1 MNLLL
6 IAPAQLG
13 DNGEPIKTKQVFMIP
28 LTPYL
33 LAGLT
38 PPEWQVRIVHEY
50 TDEIPFDSTFDLV
63 GITVTTLHS
72 KRAYQIAERFR
83 DAGVKVVL
91 GGFHPTLFP
100 DEAEK
105 HADAIILGEAE
116 QVWAKVLGDAAAG
129 RLQKRYRADCLHD
142 LQVLPVP
149 RYDLVNLKHFRISVF
164 PVEFSRGCPYNCD
177 YCSVTQFYG
186 HKHRVRPPEQ
196 VVRDIR
202 ATGSRFIGFV
212 DDNIAGSLDR
222 AAELFEAMI
231 PMNIRW
237 STQVSLRLADNP
249 EMLALAYRSGLRY
262 VIVGIETLDP
272 QNLASV
278 NKLTVN
284 QIAQYIPKIRLFQ
297 KHGITVCTN
306 LMFGFDGDTPE
317 TFEQAFRF
325 IKSMRVMVNPYIV
338 TPYPGTRLYERMES
352 DGRLLHTEYRRYT
365 SYRTVFQPRN
375 FSPDELDRLFL
386 SFYQRCFS
394 LPLIARRFMNM
405 LSWREPWGSFM
416 TQVAVAANSL
426 AARNNLRRGILPYF

>member
-1 MNLLL
+1 VKLLL
-6 IAPAQLG
+6 IAPAQLR
-13 DNGEPIKTKQVFMIP
+13 DNGEPIKSKQAFMIP

-38 PPEWQVRIVHEY
+38 PPEWEVRIVHEY
-50 TDEIPFDSTFDLV
+50 TEEIPFEGDFDLV

-72 KRAYQIAERFR
+72 KRAYQIARRFR
-83 DAGVKVVL
+83 DGGVTVVL

-105 HADAIILGEAE
+105 HADALMLGEAE
-116 QVWAKVLGDAAAG
+116 QVWETLLADAASG

-149 RYDLVNLKHFRISVF
+149 RYDRVNLKHFRIPVF

-196 VVRDIR
+196 VVRDIL
-202 ATGSRFIGFV
+202 ATDSRFIGFV

-231 PMNIRW
+231 PLNLRW

-249 EMLALAYRSGLRY
+249 EVLALAARSGLRY
-262 VIVGIETLDP
+262 AIVGIETLDP

-278 NKLTVN
+278 NKLSVN
-284 QIAQYIPKIRLFQ
+284 QVAQYIPQIRLFQ

-306 LMFGFDGDTPE
+306 LMFGFDGDSPE

-325 IKSMRVMVNPYIV
+325 IESMRVMVNPYIV

-352 DGRLLHTEYRRYT
+352 DGRLLHTEYWRYT

-375 FSPDELDRLFL
+375 FSPDELDCLFL
-386 SFYQRCFS
+386 SFYRRCFS
-394 LPLIARRFMNM
+394 LPVIVKRFAAM
-405 LSWREPWGSFM
+405 LSLREPWGSFM

-426 AARNNLRRGILPYF
+426 EARKNLRHGILPYF

>member
-1 MNLLL
+1 MKLLL
-6 IAPAQLG
+6 IAPAQLR
-13 DNGEPIKTKQVFMIP
+13 DNGEPIKSKQAFMIP

-38 PPEWQVRIVHEY
+38 PPEWKVHIVHEY
-50 TDEIPFDSTFDLV
+50 TEEIPFGGDFDLV

-72 KRAYQIAERFR
+72 KHAYQIAQRFR
-83 DAGVKVVL
+83 DGGTRVVL

-100 DEAEK
+100 DEAEN
-105 HADAIILGEAE
+105 HADALMLGEAE
-116 QVWAKVLGDAAAG
+116 QVWEKLLADAASG
-129 RLQKRYRADCLHD
+129 KLQKRYQADCLHD

-149 RYDLVNLKHFRISVF
+149 RYDLVNLKHFRIAVF

-186 HKHRVRPPEQ
+186 HKHRVRPPEE
-196 VVRDIR
+196 VVRDIK

-222 AAELFEAMI
+222 AAELFEAMV
-231 PMNIRW
+231 PLNLRW

-249 EMLALAYRSGLRY
+249 EVLALAARSGLRY
-262 VIVGIETLDP
+262 AIVGIETLDP
-272 QNLASV
+272 HNLESV
-278 NKLTVN
+278 NKLSVN
-284 QIAQYIPKIRLFQ
+284 QVAQYIPKIRLFQ

-306 LMFGFDGDTPE
+306 LMFGFDGDSPE
-317 TFEQAFRF
+317 TFEKAFQF
-325 IKSMRVMVNPYIV
+325 IESMRVMVNPYIL
-338 TPYPGTRLYERMES
+338 TPYPGTRLYERMEA
-352 DGRLLHTEYRRYT
+352 DGRLLNREYCRYT

-394 LPLIARRFMNM
+394 LPLIARRFGAM
-405 LSWREPWGSFM
+405 LSLREPFGSFM

-426 AARNNLRRGILPYF
+426 EARRNLKRGILPYF